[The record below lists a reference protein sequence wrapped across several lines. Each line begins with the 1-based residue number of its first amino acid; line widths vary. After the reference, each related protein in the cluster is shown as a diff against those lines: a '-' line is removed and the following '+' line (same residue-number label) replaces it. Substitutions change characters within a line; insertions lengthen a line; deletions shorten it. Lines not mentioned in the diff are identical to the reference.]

1 MAYYVKYNDIDLT
14 NMIKVKT
21 VESSLTPPRENST
34 IDIWEKA
41 GEIYNGH
48 RWETREITINFLLLY
63 TEDEYEDNPLIL
75 EQGLRDIRVCFNV
88 DSPKALFLN
97 NPDRFIYAVPDGEIE
112 VSELRYNCAEVTVT
126 FSCYDPF
133 YYSTLA
139 KSIEGTNELIVDNEG
154 DLPTEGIITIGID
167 EECHFVQ
174 VENAT
179 NGKKMLIGNYPM
191 VSKPSAV
198 EKSDVIV
205 DECLSTSDWT
215 VGSTSV
221 DANRST
227 NGTLALTEAGQGLMC
242 GNFGDGNTTWK
253 GVGARRN
260 LGTSIENF
268 QVEADVF
275 NISTGTNG
283 DPTVIVDATDPK
295 VKYQNVPHITNVEVV
310 EGSRTEQYKVICYSL
325 HVRSGPSKSYGVV
338 GYLMNGDVINPSE
351 WAGYQ
356 GYWAKI
362 GEGRWCYASPDYVQ
376 KTVIDTTTVKTV
388 QKVDNVTVTKFVKNY
403 YTNSTATL
411 REGPTKDSR
420 LICNIPAGEVVRII
434 EERLYQDN
442 DNYWFALDV
451 AWNGYWGYI
460 EGIKVSPATNVAI
473 NYPTEAEPSEDKTGT
488 IELYG
493 YDNQGVQLFK
503 MSMQDENSYFAFNY
517 PCTTVGG
524 RKFLADTN
532 IAPTP
537 LMNTSTTVSG
547 NQLVVNKEYI
557 RSGRAGDWN
566 DFRGTLGIRR
576 ENGYWQAWFL
586 KMDGGIVTKEYWS
599 SQQKMSYAPTGKLS
613 YLTLY
618 IGSHDDKPS
627 DMSLQRLVV
636 KNLTPQNPEE
646 VNIKK
651 FQQGDVLK
659 IDMYNN
665 KVWLNDK
672 PYNDIDIGSQF
683 FSLETGE
690 NIIKISSDK
699 GVHSNIMFN
708 EKYL

>member
-41 GEIYNGH
+41 GAIYNGH

-63 TEDEYEDNPLIL
+63 TEDEYDANPLIL

-112 VSELRYNCAEVTVT
+112 VNELRYNCAEITVT

-139 KSIEGTNELIVDNEG
+139 KSVEGTNELVVDNEG
-154 DLPTEGIITIGID
+154 DLPTEGIITVGID

-191 VSKPSAV
+191 VSKPSAS
-198 EKSDVIV
+198 EKSNVIV
-205 DECLSTSDWT
+205 DECLSTSGWT

-283 DPTVIVDATDPK
+283 DPTVIVDATDPA
-295 VKYQNVPHITNVEVV
+295 VKYQNIPNITNIQIT
-310 EGSRTEQYKVICYSL
+310 EGSRTEQYKVICHSL

-376 KTVIDTTTVKTV
+376 KTVVDTTTVKTV
-388 QKVDNVTVTKFVKNY
+388 QQVNNVTVTKFVKNY

-460 EGIKVSPATNVAI
+460 EGTKVSPATNVAI

-503 MSMQDENSYFAFNY
+503 MSMQD
-517 PCTTVGG
+517 
-524 RKFLADTN
+524 
-532 IAPTP
+532 
-537 LMNTSTTVSG
+537 
-547 NQLVVNKEYI
+547 
-557 RSGRAGDWN
+557 
-566 DFRGTLGIRR
+566 
-576 ENGYWQAWFL
+576 
-586 KMDGGIVTKEYWS
+586 
-599 SQQKMSYAPTGKLS
+599 
-613 YLTLY
+613 
-618 IGSHDDKPS
+618 
-627 DMSLQRLVV
+627 
-636 KNLTPQNPEE
+636 
-646 VNIKK
+646 
-651 FQQGDVLK
+651 
-659 IDMYNN
+659 
-665 KVWLNDK
+665 
-672 PYNDIDIGSQF
+672 
-683 FSLETGE
+683 
-690 NIIKISSDK
+690 
-699 GVHSNIMFN
+699 
-708 EKYL
+708 